1 MHELRSSC
9 KSVREFEVAT
19 RNSITETSRRNKSI
33 NILYTTKSIF
43 LYNTRTPITLES
55 VIFGGQTPCTAPGAT
70 TLTNTHSNSLTNTQ
84 STSLPY
90 TQSNSLPYTQSN
102 TLTNTQS
109 NTLTNTQSNT
119 LTNTQSNT
127 LTNTQTTSLPY
138 TQSNTL
144 TNTQST
150 SLPYTQSNN
159 LTSAQS
165 YSLQYTQPNSLTSA
179 QPNNLQYTQYIPP
192 HTHLHI
198 PTQSIDL
205 LHEISNNTNNKTRTN
220 QNEEVHNNNNVYF
233 EKLTAIME
241 SQYKIVSNILKCV
254 QISRATTS
262 SKPDIFP
269 ISSKEEMDTFEDAD
283 NDTYATVVNYFH
295 YIGGFNLKEAVNL
308 CLKESL
314 SDAFTAEITWWGRE
328 EAKIS
333 LYDTKLTKA
342 IYDAMCRNPHIE
354 KPQRSEFQRQMRTAL
369 KTAKERYRHRQRNQQ
384 RPAIGRP
391 NQRRDLRNDDHAE
404 TEEEQDQESQDCF

>member
-1 MHELRSSC
+1 MCREINNCLERVETEL
-9 KSVREFEVAT
+9 K
-19 RNSITETSRRNKSI
+19 
-33 NILYTTKSIF
+33 
-43 LYNTRTPITLES
+43 
-55 VIFGGQTPCTAPGAT
+55 
-70 TLTNTHSNSLTNTQ
+70 
-84 STSLPY
+84 
-90 TQSNSLPYTQSN
+90 
-102 TLTNTQS
+102 
-109 NTLTNTQSNT
+109 
-119 LTNTQSNT
+119 
-127 LTNTQTTSLPY
+127 
-138 TQSNTL
+138 
-144 TNTQST
+144 
-150 SLPYTQSNN
+150 
-159 LTSAQS
+159 
-165 YSLQYTQPNSLTSA
+165 
-179 QPNNLQYTQYIPP
+179 
-192 HTHLHI
+192 
-198 PTQSIDL
+198 
-205 LHEISNNTNNKTRTN
+205 
-220 QNEEVHNNNNVYF
+220 
-233 EKLTAIME
+233 KLTAIME